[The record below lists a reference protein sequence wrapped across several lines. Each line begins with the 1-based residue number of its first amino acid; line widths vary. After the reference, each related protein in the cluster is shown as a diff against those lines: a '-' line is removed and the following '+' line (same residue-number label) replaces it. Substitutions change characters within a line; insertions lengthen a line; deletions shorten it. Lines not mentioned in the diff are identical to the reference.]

1 MKLREV
7 GSFPDAE
14 DGPCE
19 IGRQVGVGGEV
30 PGRHG
35 PGEKEPNANL
45 TFSATLLVSAKK
57 CSLKTL
63 DQSITIDISR
73 ASSFHR

>member
-19 IGRQVGVGGEV
+19 VGRQVGVGGEV

-45 TFSATLLVSAKK
+45 RFSATHLVSDKR
-57 CSLKTL
+57 LPL
-63 DQSITIDISR
+63 
-73 ASSFHR
+73 